1 MLDLKEFLFL
11 SMQTSF
17 KRRIDQVAPPVSRQ
31 GRYKVLVIDKN
42 PDRYVH
48 RVMNRYREDLLN
60 GLRRSR
66 RLGSVEASKLIS
78 KWWRQNKW
86 KLNVI
91 NNTED
96 TGTRGKIRHGGKDVV
111 CPITQETINTEDAFH
126 IVMDNGAVVVYTI
139 QDLVSYLSS
148 TGVFQ
153 CCLTR
158 QPFHL
163 PTITRLVKRANK
175 MGIREG
181 ADLRSVYM
189 ERERIRVRRIEHDN
203 RILAI
208 EASCAAVMT
217 EIMDSAANH
226 DMGAERVVYNI
237 QQLIPEWR
245 QLVNDYIRLDAR
257 SCKSMIIGD
266 RERVRRL
273 RDTAYADPYH
283 LLGQLDNNVIK
294 ERLDLCERQI
304 ARDAYYH
311 SVFNGGTPGTSTP
324 PPPPPIGTGF
334 FGQQVF
340 RPNLLSRT
348 REWMSAAMNNNAS
361 SADSVTD
368 AIIEAVI
375 ASSIADQL
383 GPPPRLRRT
392 SSGDTQMS
400 ISSEDESGGSDRSNS
415 SNSSGNRGPYRFSN
429 D

>member
-1 MLDLKEFLFL
+1 M
-11 SMQTSF
+11 SMQTSL
-17 KRRIDQVAPPVSRQ
+17 KRRIDQVDPPLNRQ
-31 GRYKVLVIDKN
+31 SGYKVLVIDKN

-48 RVMNRYREDLLN
+48 RIMNKYREGLIN

-66 RLGSVEASKLIS
+66 RLGGVEASKLII

-86 KLNVI
+86 KLKVI

-96 TGTRGKIRHGGKDVV
+96 TGTRGNIRHGGKDVV
-111 CPITQETINTEDAFH
+111 CPITQETIKTENAFH

-139 QDLVSYLSS
+139 QDLISYLSS
-148 TGVFQ
+148 TGVFK

-181 ADLRSVYM
+181 ADLRSVYV
-189 ERERIRVRRIEHDN
+189 ERERIRIRRIEHDN

-226 DMGAERVVYNI
+226 DMGAPSAVYNI

-257 SCKSMIIGD
+257 SCKTMIIGD
-266 RERVRRL
+266 RERIRRL

-283 LLGQLDNNVIK
+283 LLGQLDNNVVK

-311 SVFNGGTPGTSTP
+311 SVFNGDTSGTGTP

-348 REWMSAAMNNNAS
+348 REWMSAAMNNTS
-361 SADSVTD
+361 SGDSITD

-375 ASSIADQL
+375 ARSIADQL
-383 GPPPRLRRT
+383 GPTPRLRRA
-392 SSGDTQMS
+392 SSGNTQMS
-400 ISSEDESGGSDRSNS
+400 ISSEGESGGSDGSNS